1 MSKTSLSFTLATL
14 SILVLAGCAKEEVSS
29 EHYSYSM
36 EVNGCK
42 TGEQKADSQ
51 AGYCRNLADDAKNN
65 HCAYSMRKDAF
76 DKGCANSGVDWPST
90 EFDAVAAPTSEATPP
105 PAGETGGTT
114 SSSSS
119 EESYTYSF
127 TMNGCATGSHSAASK
142 IEYCRNLAD
151 DELNQDCASSLRKQA
166 FDQACA
172 GSGVTFESTADD
184 AFDAA
189 EVAEP
194 TGE

>member
-1 MSKTSLSFTLATL
+1 MSKTSLSFALATL
-14 SILVLAGCAKEEVSS
+14 SVLSLAGCAKDEISS
-29 EHYSYSM
+29 DHYSYSM

-51 AGYCRNLADDAKNN
+51 VGYCRNLADDAKNN
-65 HCAYSMRKDAF
+65 HCALGMRKDAF
-76 DKGCANSGVDWPST
+76 DKGCQNSGVDWPNT
-90 EFDAVAAPTSEATPP
+90 EFDTVTSPTNEGAQPEP
-105 PAGETGGTT
+105 VGATGGTT
-114 SSSSS
+114 SS
-119 EESYTYSF
+119 EESFTYSF
-127 TMNGCATGSHSAASK
+127 TVNGCATGSHSAASK
-142 IEYCRNLAD
+142 IEYCQNLAN

-184 AFDAA
+184 AFDAT